1 VRYDRGVLESFV
13 DLTYRG
19 LLLGR
24 RIRLTQIRPS
34 TGYLELPA
42 PMPVGAQIAI
52 TAEDGVAF
60 DAIVTAIH
68 EQISGSDR
76 APGMTVA
83 PALGEAPAAAWWT
96 SRVALPEDE
105 SLRRRPVTASGRSR
119 PPTVRPRSH
128 TSPTPPP
135 AIAAAAANAPATDEV
150 PTIIADLEARVTAA
164 AGLAPAR
171 VDDPHGA
178 STLVMPMHEIE
189 AIAAQARPDSEPPAM
204 RRTGEHEVVD
214 DGNHTTIMDSMDPA
228 VLGFDLAAIAG
239 HGAAGR
245 GAGDVAR
252 DRGDTR
258 SDADEPQGDDGD
270 DGDDNDVTDPG
281 DPGQSSDTLEDNP
294 PAQPGG
300 GRRKRKLRR

>member
-1 VRYDRGVLESFV
+1 MLESFV

-19 LLLGR
+19 LSLGR
-24 RIRLTQIRPS
+24 RVRLTQIRPS

-52 TAEDGVAF
+52 VAEDGVAF
-60 DAIVTAIH
+60 EAIVTAIH

-96 SRVALPEDE
+96 SRVTLPEDE
-105 SLRRRPVTASGRSR
+105 SLRRHPVTASGRSR

-128 TSPTPPP
+128 TAPTPPP
-135 AIAAAAANAPATDEV
+135 AIAAAGAASAATDV
-150 PTIIADLEARVTAA
+150 PAIIADLEARVTTA
-164 AGLAPAR
+164 AGVAPPR

-239 HGAAGR
+239 HAAAAH
-245 GAGDVAR
+245 GAGDAAR

-258 SDADEPQGDDGD
+258 SDADDTQGDDGD

-281 DPGQSSDTLEDNP
+281 EPGQPGDTLEDNP

>member
-1 VRYDRGVLESFV
+1 VRYDRGVIESFV

-19 LLLGR
+19 LSLGR
-24 RIRLTQIRPS
+24 RVRLTQIRPS
-34 TGYLELPA
+34 TGYLELAA

-52 TAEDGVAF
+52 VAEDGVAF
-60 DAIVTAIH
+60 EAIVTAIH

-76 APGMTVA
+76 AAGMTVA
-83 PALGEAPAAAWWT
+83 PALGEAQAAAWWT
-96 SRVALPEDE
+96 ARVVLPEDE

-119 PPTVRPRSH
+119 PPTVRPRSQA
-128 TSPTPPP
+128 TPAPPP
-135 AIAAAAANAPATDEV
+135 AIAAAAANAAATDEV
-150 PTIIADLEARVTAA
+150 PAIIADLEARVTAA
-164 AGLAPAR
+164 AGVAPPR

-189 AIAAQARPDSEPPAM
+189 AIAAQARPDSEPPPM

-228 VLGFDLAAIAG
+228 LLGYDLAAIAG
-239 HGAAGR
+239 HGAAAH
-245 GAGDVAR
+245 AGGDAAR

-258 SDADEPQGDDGD
+258 SDADDADDDDGD
-270 DGDDNDVTDPG
+270 GDVTNPG
-281 DPGQSSDTLEDNP
+281 DPGQPGDTLEDNP

-300 GRRKRKLRR
+300 GGRKRKLRR

>member
-19 LLLGR
+19 LSLGR

-52 TAEDGVAF
+52 LAEDGLTF

-76 APGMTVA
+76 PPGMIVA
-83 PALGEAPAAAWWT
+83 PALGAPQAAAWWT
-96 SRVALPEDE
+96 SRVALPDDE
-105 SLRRRPVTASGRSR
+105 VLRRRPVTASGRSR

-128 TSPTPPP
+128 TAPTPPP
-135 AIAAAAANAPATDEV
+135 ETSAAPATDEV

-164 AGLAPAR
+164 AGLAPPR

-178 STLVMPMHEIE
+178 STLVMPAHEIE
-189 AIAAQARPDSEPPAM
+189 AIAAQGRPGEPPEISEA
-204 RRTGEHEVVD
+204 GEHEVVD
-214 DGNHTTIMDSMDPA
+214 DGNRTVLMDTMDPA
-228 VLGFDLAAIAG
+228 LLGLDLAALAAHG
-239 HGAAGR
+239 HGGAPPPASDAA
-245 GAGDVAR
+245 A
-252 DRGDTR
+252 DRSDPR
-258 SDADEPQGDDGD
+258 SDADDAADDD
-270 DGDDNDVTDPG
+270 ADITDPG
-281 DPGQSSDTLEDNP
+281 EPGPPGDTLDDNP
-294 PAQPGG
+294 PPQPGG
-300 GRRKRKLRR
+300 GRRRRKLRR